1 MKTKTNLAFNNHVE
15 YGLRALAILKYL
27 YPTYGDLD
35 KLACLDYIVV
45 HSGDFSNSLDSLHAP
60 IPHRSS
66 ELYIRRSLMRDG
78 LKLLCQYGLASII
91 NDESGLQYVL
101 TEEGEPFL
109 DMLGS
114 EYVEHVQKRAKW
126 AVSEFGL
133 LDSESIRRS
142 IQQSFNGTD
151 AEIAFRTHILRG

>member
-1 MKTKTNLAFNNHVE
+1 MTNKTNLAFNNHVE

-27 YPTYGDLD
+27 YPSYGDID
-35 KLACLDYIVV
+35 KLACIDYIVA
-45 HSGDFSNSLDSLHAP
+45 HSGDFSNLFNSLHAP

-78 LKLLCQYGLASII
+78 LKLLCQYGLASIV
-91 NDESGLQYVL
+91 NDKSGIQYVL

-114 EYVEHVQKRAKW
+114 EYIELVEKRAEW
-126 AVSEFGL
+126 AVNEFGMF
-133 LDSESIRRS
+133 DSETLRIK
-142 IQQSFNGTD
+142 IKQSFNGTD